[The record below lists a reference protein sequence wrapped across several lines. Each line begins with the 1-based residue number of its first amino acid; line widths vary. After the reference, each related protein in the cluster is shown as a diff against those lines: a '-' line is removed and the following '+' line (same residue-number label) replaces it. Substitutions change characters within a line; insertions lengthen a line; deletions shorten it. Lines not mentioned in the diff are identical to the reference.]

1 MPLVVPTDAP
11 PANAADPAAD
21 FAADSAVERSGG
33 LPAIRFQLDRRL
45 PVADQVYDALRAA
58 IVRVHLLPGTSI
70 SENSISRQFGV
81 SRTPIRAAIQRLAE
95 EGLIDVYPQQGSFV
109 APIKLGGIGDAHFVR
124 RALEVAVLRET
135 AKIWSP
141 AMSAAAHAVPAKQ
154 QVLLDAGDLDAFH
167 AADEEFHH
175 LLMSFANRE
184 GVWTT
189 ISAAWTRL
197 SRFMRLFGG
206 PDRLPLVIEEHLA
219 IIDALDAGNAAEAEA
234 RLVTHMDRAFVL
246 LDQLPER
253 YRRYVT
259 D

>member
-1 MPLVVPTDAP
+1 MTLAAP
-11 PANAADPAAD
+11 STGAMDEGEPP
-21 FAADSAVERSGG
+21 GG
-33 LPAIRFQLDRRL
+33 LPSIRFRLDRRL
-45 PVADQVYDALRAA
+45 PVADQVHDVLRAA
-58 IVRVHLLPGTSI
+58 IVGVHLLPGTSI

-135 AKIWSP
+135 AEIWSP
-141 AMSAAAHAVPAKQ
+141 AMSEAARAVPAR
-154 QVLLDAGDLDAFH
+154 QVDLLQAGDLDGFH
-167 AADEEFHH
+167 AADAEFHH
-175 LLMSFANRE
+175 LLMSFANRD

-189 ISAAWTRL
+189 IQTAWTRL
-197 SRFMRLFGG
+197 SRFMRLLGA

-219 IIDALDAGNAAEAEA
+219 IIDALDAGDAAGAEA
-234 RLVTHMDRAFVL
+234 RLVYHVDRAFVL
-246 LDQLPER
+246 LDQLPDR
-253 YRRYVT
+253 YRCYVA

>member
-1 MPLVVPTDAP
+1 MPIAAPTEAP
-11 PANAADPAAD
+11 PITAAEPD
-21 FAADSAVERSGG
+21 EESGG
-33 LPAIRFQLDRRL
+33 LQAIRLRLDRRL
-45 PVADQVYDALRAA
+45 PVADQVHEALRHA
-58 IVRVHLLPGTSI
+58 IVGVHLLPGTPI
-70 SENSISRQFGV
+70 SENSISRHFGV

-109 APIKLGGIGDAHFVR
+109 APIRLSGIGDAHFVR

-135 AKIWSP
+135 AEIWTP
-141 AMSAAAHAVPAKQ
+141 AMSAAARAVPAKQ
-154 QVLLDAGDLDAFH
+154 RLLLDAGDSDGFH
-167 AADEEFHH
+167 AADAEFHH

-189 ISAAWTRL
+189 IQTAWTRL
-197 SRFMRLFGG
+197 ARFMRLFGS

-219 IIDALDAGNAAEAEA
+219 IIDALDDGDAMEAEA
-234 RLVTHMDRAFVL
+234 RLVYHVDRAFVL

-253 YRRYVT
+253 YRRYVV